1 MTQQAVVR
9 SLQRDGFEDVD
20 VQLLVDV
27 LPTPNKD
34 YPYFIH
40 GDPALYSDH
49 FTVALAHRLPE
60 TKAIQNADGTSHVI
74 NRVVI
79 DFILAWVPRSGIP
92 VDLLDIEDKLLHLAR
107 MYNLDTVTFD
117 RWNSANSIQRLF
129 AEGILAY
136 DYSFSA
142 SQQLEIYRN
151 LKTLVHN
158 DTISLHDDMT
168 LIRELKIKNGKID
181 HDIAGKDYADAVAAV
196 VWAASG
202 EGETD
207 VQRLVRET
215 MGSRRGAHAQS
226 SHVEGED
233 AEGIPAPRVS
243 RKREVRFWVNEV
255 RSASWPTAPE
265 LPVPS
270 QLEGVQVEPGSGSR
284 VR

>member
-1 MTQQAVVR
+1 MRVPAPFVAEFIKDPTDCRTKYLCEPPPQENGFFEIPKKLDESVDRSLHLPSVTQQVVIR

-20 VQLLVDV
+20 QHYVQLLVDD
-27 LPTPNKD
+27 LPPPNKD

-92 VDLLDIEDKLLHLAR
+92 VDLLDIEDKLLQLAR
-107 MYNLDTVTFD
+107 MYNVDTVTFD

-158 DTISLHDDMT
+158 DMISLPD
-168 LIRELKIKNGKID
+168 ELSS
-181 HDIAGKDYADAVAAV
+181 APP
-196 VWAASG
+196 W
-202 EGETD
+202 
-207 VQRLVRET
+207 LVER
-215 MGSRRGAHAQS
+215 
-226 SHVEGED
+226 
-233 AEGIPAPRVS
+233 
-243 RKREVRFWVNEV
+243 
-255 RSASWPTAPE
+255 
-265 LPVPS
+265 
-270 QLEGVQVEPGSGSR
+270 
-284 VR
+284 